1 MNSLIL
7 ASASPRRQELLTLL
21 NLPFTTYPTDVDE
34 TLPEN
39 ISPVE
44 AVQQLAF
51 KKAKAALQAHNDSII
66 IGCDTIVVHKNHILG
81 KPIDH
86 EDAFRMLLQL
96 SNETHAVYT
105 GVCLLSNKQ
114 TRLFYE
120 KTEVTFWELTQQ
132 EILAYIESGDP
143 FDKKG
148 FPKGLKLDTQPEW
161 MDKAGAYGIQ
171 GKAALFVKSIRGDYY
186 NVVGLPISR
195 LSRELSIF
203 ANS

>member
-44 AVQQLAF
+44 AVQQLAY
-51 KKAKAALQAHNDSII
+51 KKAEAALQAHNDSII
-66 IGCDTIVVHKNHILG
+66 IGCDTIVVHNNRILG

-86 EDAFRMLLQL
+86 EDAFQMLSQL

-105 GVCLLSNKQ
+105 GVCLFSYKQ

-120 KTEVTFWELTQQ
+120 KTEVTFWGLTQQ

-143 FDKKG
+143 FDK
-148 FPKGLKLDTQPEW
+148 
-161 MDKAGAYGIQ
+161 AGSYGIQ

-195 LSRELSIF
+195 LSRELSTF

>member
-44 AVQQLAF
+44 AVQQLAY
-51 KKAKAALQAHNDSII
+51 KKAEAALQAHNASII
-66 IGCDTIVVHKNHILG
+66 IGCDTIVVHNNRILG

-86 EDAFRMLLQL
+86 EDAFQMLSQL

-114 TRLFYE
+114 TLLFYE

-143 FDKKG
+143 FDK
-148 FPKGLKLDTQPEW
+148 
-161 MDKAGAYGIQ
+161 AGSYGIQ

-195 LSRELSIF
+195 LSRELSTF

>member
-34 TLPEN
+34 TLPDN

-44 AVQQLAF
+44 AVQQLAY
-51 KKAKAALQAHNDSII
+51 KKAKAALKEAQNDSII
-66 IGCDTIVVHKNHILG
+66 IGCDTIVVHNNRILG

-86 EDAFRMLLQL
+86 EDAFQMLSQL

-105 GVCLLSNKQ
+105 GVCILSNDK
-114 TRLFYE
+114 TSLFYE

-132 EILAYIESGDP
+132 EILAYIESGEP
-143 FDKKG
+143 FDK
-148 FPKGLKLDTQPEW
+148 
-161 MDKAGAYGIQ
+161 AGSYGIQ

-195 LSRELSIF
+195 LSREIVTF